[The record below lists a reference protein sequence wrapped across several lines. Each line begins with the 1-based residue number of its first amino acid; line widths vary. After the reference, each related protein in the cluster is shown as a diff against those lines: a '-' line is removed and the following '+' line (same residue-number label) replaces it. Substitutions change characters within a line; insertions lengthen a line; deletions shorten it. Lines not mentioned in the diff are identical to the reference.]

1 MVIRNIDNWSSRL
14 CANENG
20 TSEKSDGRSK
30 LDTVCTEDQIWCSRY
45 PSGLLATLRTKGN
58 SRPWWLTRTKLRCV
72 ETASWYS
79 TGWGHS
85 TLGLAGALKPI
96 GAFALH
102 LLKTVWCHVQD
113 LCKPTFEVVSD
124 TSICVTPPPSPSP
137 PMHVRDTCSACAAKS
152 CVHTRDNYSLTD
164 WFIFHTVAGMS
175 YAKSLHERKVTFIN
189 SVVPATKS

>member
-1 MVIRNIDNWSSRL
+1 MVQSLSFGIVSYAKDQGKQSTMVVN
-14 CANENG
+14 AN
-20 TSEKSDGRSK
+20 K
-30 LDTVCTEDQIWCSRY
+30 I
-45 PSGLLATLRTKGN
+45 TLRWN
-58 SRPWWLTRTKLRCV
+58 SWLVQYRVRPQYTRP
-72 ETASWYS
+72 SWSFKTNWCIYI
-79 TGWGHS
+79 TF
-85 TLGLAGALKPI
+85 TQD
-96 GAFALH
+96 
-102 LLKTVWCHVQD
+102 TVWCHVQD